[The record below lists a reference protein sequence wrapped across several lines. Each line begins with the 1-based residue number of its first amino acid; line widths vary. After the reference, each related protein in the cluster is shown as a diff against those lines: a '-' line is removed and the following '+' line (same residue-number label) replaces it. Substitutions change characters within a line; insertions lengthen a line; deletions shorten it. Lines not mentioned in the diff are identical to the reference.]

1 MQILV
6 RKYIK
11 NGDKDNRKVNTIE
24 EALKSLSKGYKD
36 IYLMTE
42 FLNYVDLFFI
52 GTNNYLRII
61 N

>member
-6 RKYIK
+6 RKYVK

-24 EALKSLSKGYKD
+24 EALKSLGKEFKD
-36 IYLMTE
+36 VYLKTE
-42 FLNYVDLFFI
+42 FLNCVDLFFI
-52 GTNNYLRII
+52 GTKNYLRII